1 MGTKALMSVEEYL
14 NTEFEEADCEYVD
27 GEIIE
32 RNMGQSR
39 HSWIQTWL
47 IYLFMTMPNR
57 AEIQARV
64 ELRIKIAE
72 RRYRIPDVSV
82 WRKKADLSDPIPTTA
97 PFLAIEILS
106 PTDRSIETLQKI
118 REYLGAGIEWIWV
131 IDPYEGRAM
140 VYSHQNPLGESVTV
154 LRTEDPTIE
163 LPLERILNPEI

>member
-1 MGTKALMSVEEYL
+1 MAAKTLMSIEEYF
-14 NTEFEEADCEYVD
+14 NTEFDGADCEYVD

-32 RNMGQSR
+32 RNMGQTR
-39 HSWIQTWL
+39 HSGIQSWL
-47 IYLFMTMPNR
+47 FYLFMTMPNR

-72 RRYRIPDVSV
+72 RRYRIPDISV
-82 WRKKADLSDPIPTTA
+82 WRKGPKISEPVPTIA

-154 LRTEDPTIE
+154 LRTENPTIE